1 MQPIQIRY
9 LRQSLGL
16 SQTDFARWC
25 GVTQTTVSHWEN
37 GRFPPTKMAHI
48 LLGYIGTHHHID
60 IPLEDEIEEVEQ

>member
-1 MQPIQIRY
+1 METDHHPIGY
-9 LRQSLGL
+9 GWHHQSKR
-16 SQTDFARWC
+16 SIC
-25 GVTQTTVSHWEN
+25 TVSHWEN